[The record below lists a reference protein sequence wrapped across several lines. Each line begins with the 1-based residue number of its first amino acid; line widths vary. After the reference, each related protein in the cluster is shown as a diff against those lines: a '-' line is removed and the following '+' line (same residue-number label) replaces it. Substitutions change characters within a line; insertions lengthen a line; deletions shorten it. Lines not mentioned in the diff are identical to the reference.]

1 MSDFLFENIHPVY
14 FKNLDSRRVGWGCIR
29 KKSGGNILW
38 NFTLPLHHFG
48 NFILSNHLFLQNSA
62 NKPLKKNITGTQ
74 RGGEYLFKNGEGN
87 NFPQNMHPQKELLL
101 RWARWAHVLTRSP
114 WIKVTVLVGFNSSSL
129 FSLIQVGLKP
139 CSEHSWKALTI
150 PSIINTILKTINLQN
165 KS

>member
-1 MSDFLFENIHPVY
+1 MSDFSFENIHPVY

-29 KKSGGNILW
+29 KKSGRNILQ

-48 NFILSNHLFLQNSA
+48 NFIPTNHLFLQNSA
-62 NKPLKKNITGTQ
+62 NKPLKKKHNWYI
-74 RGGEYLFKNGEGN
+74 GGGYIFKNGEGI

-101 RWARWAHVLTRSP
+101 RWAQWAHVLTRSP